1 MVSEGKFVEGDQAV
15 NTGDCGIMGG
25 RQIDNQPFFA
35 GKFSCG
41 YADGADAEDFEG
53 GFVERADHEACF
65 DFFRYEIIYGVGLGV
80 GGLEIVTGV
89 VLGKRAFDAG
99 VETLTEAEQ
108 KVFAELSIRVVGE
121 FGGQAR
127 NVHRSR

>member
-1 MVSEGKFVEGDQAV
+1 M
-15 NTGDCGIMGG
+15 
-25 RQIDNQPFFA
+25 
-35 GKFSCG
+35 
-41 YADGADAEDFEG
+41 
-53 GFVERADHEACF
+53 
-65 DFFRYEIIYGVGLGV
+65 

-89 VLGKRAFDAG
+89 VLGKRAFNAG